1 MSILFDKITPEAREI
16 AEEKL
21 RAEGVLA
28 PDAPLEYAFEVLPSE
43 MAALEAARKE
53 QCDVAGIHLLAGLG
67 MVLLARGKF
76 SKPLFEDSLK
86 ELEKDRQWISK
97 RNSR

>member
-1 MSILFDKITPEAREI
+1 MSILFEKMTPEAREI

-43 MAALEAARKE
+43 MPALEQARAEFDAKIAACGEKDPAALAELAIAKARR
-53 QCDVAGIHLLAGLG
+53 VHAGIA
-67 MVLLARGKF
+67 
-76 SKPLFEDSLK
+76 
-86 ELEKDRQWISK
+86 ELT
-97 RNSR
+97 

>member
-1 MSILFDKITPEAREI
+1 MSILFEKMTPEAREI

-43 MAALEAARKE
+43 IAALEKARLEYDGQIAACGARDHATLADLAIRKAR
-53 QCDVAGIHLLAGLG
+53 CVSDTIAAMAG
-67 MVLLARGKF
+67 
-76 SKPLFEDSLK
+76 
-86 ELEKDRQWISK
+86 
-97 RNSR
+97 

>member
-1 MSILFDKITPEAREI
+1 MSILFDKMTPAAREL

-43 MAALEAARKE
+43 IDALEQARIAYDSKIAACSQDDHVALAALAIAKARFVAEAIAE
-53 QCDVAGIHLLAGLG
+53 LG
-67 MVLLARGKF
+67 KLGK
-76 SKPLFEDSLK
+76 
-86 ELEKDRQWISK
+86 
-97 RNSR
+97 